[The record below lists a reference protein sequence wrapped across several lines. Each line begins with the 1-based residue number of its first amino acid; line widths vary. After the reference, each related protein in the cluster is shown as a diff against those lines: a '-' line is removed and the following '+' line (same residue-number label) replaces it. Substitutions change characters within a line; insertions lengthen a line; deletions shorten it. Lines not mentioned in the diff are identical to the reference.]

1 MGSGGGSK
9 PPPPSLTLAQHR
21 TTSHG
26 TARQIG
32 MRSCSAALRQA
43 ADHALIRGT
52 KRAQQ
57 VQRSML
63 KLMLPARATRWP
75 IPDRTLPS
83 GNLPRP
89 PQPARTITGPGPNA
103 FELLKEDA
111 DQLGVGEGSEE
122 AATPRRGLPTC
133 RSDLAQQVRDGCPFL
148 AEEEAQLEAAA
159 ARRSP

>member
-1 MGSGGGSK
+1 
-9 PPPPSLTLAQHR
+9 
-21 TTSHG
+21 
-26 TARQIG
+26 
-32 MRSCSAALRQA
+32 MRSCSAALRGA
-43 ADHALIRGT
+43 ADHAVTMGT
-52 KRAQQ
+52 RRAQQ
-57 VQRSML
+57 LQRIL
-63 KLMLPARATRWP
+63 HVLLLPACATRWP
-75 IPDRTLPS
+75 ILDRTPPS
-83 GNLPRP
+83 VNLARP

>member
-1 MGSGGGSK
+1 
-9 PPPPSLTLAQHR
+9 
-21 TTSHG
+21 
-26 TARQIG
+26 
-32 MRSCSAALRQA
+32 
-43 ADHALIRGT
+43 
-52 KRAQQ
+52 
-57 VQRSML
+57 ML

-133 RSDLAQQVRDGCPFL
+133 RSDLAQQVRDGCQFL
-148 AEEEAQLEAAA
+148 AEEEAQLEET
-159 ARRSP
+159 PVQ